1 MARVRAVYYDA
12 DDTDLRA
19 AVLRAAGYEVDECF
33 SLRELADC
41 LKADQSTDLVCIAD
55 TRDRPAEGALAL
67 ARGSSRAPIVLFGST
82 GHHCSQRSWDLEIEP
97 LTAPSEWLEDIAEL
111 LAETRVG
118 SRKP

>member
-1 MARVRAVYYDA
+1 MARVHAVYYDA

-33 SLRELADC
+33 SLHQLADC
-41 LKADQSTDLVCIAD
+41 LKADQTTDLVCIAD
-55 TRDRPAEGALAL
+55 AWDKPAEGALAL
-67 ARGSSRAPIVLFGST
+67 ARGLSRAPIVHFGST
-82 GHHCSQRSWDLEIEP
+82 GHNYSHRSWDLEVEP
-97 LTAPSEWLEDIAEL
+97 LTAPSVWLADIAGL